1 MTANHWLV
9 PSMFTGVFFVLGLVL
24 TFQLIINLIITLEQQ
39 HDWSLR
45 IGQTLQLHLLGIVY
59 FSIFSVYFEYLS
71 QQINNQFA
79 FINFRILLL
88 FYVVMFLGPR
98 ASAFIVGSAMVG
110 HAIFNPFNVASGG
123 YLLAVLACFI
133 LASWLT
139 LFIEQRRW
147 GITAWTLS
155 LNLFSVVLWLSLYN
169 FWPKVALV
177 LTKRD
182 LVFNIIAFVILSLGL
197 SIAITRISSDR
208 MRLNLLRYRAT
219 TDPITKLKNVQT
231 FTHDYRHVF
240 LRNRRNETS
249 LSLLAID
256 VDHFKQLNDQYGHLV
271 GNQLLRELGELFE
284 ETCAKFATV
293 TAYRVGGEEF
303 EIIVSQLTQ
312 AQVRKLGAELRQ
324 AILQHEFVLGS
335 GSTIDITISMGIAHL
350 EPHDLSPDDLYG
362 RADQMLYRSKGQGR
376 NQISEAITE
385 SVAK

>member
-1 MTANHWLV
+1 MTAKLWLV

-24 TFQLIINLIITLEQQ
+24 TFQLIINLVVTLEQQ

-45 IGQTLQLHLLGIVY
+45 IGQTLQLHLLGVIY
-59 FSIFSVYFEYLS
+59 FSAFGIYFEYLS

-88 FYVVMFLGPR
+88 FYVVMFLGTR
-98 ASAFIVGSAMVG
+98 ASTFIVASAVVG
-110 HAIFNPFNVASGG
+110 HAMFDTLNMDSVDYMI
-123 YLLAVLACFI
+123 AVIACFI

-139 LFIEQRRW
+139 MFIERRHW
-147 GITAWTLS
+147 GVVAWTLS
-155 LNLFSVVLWLSLYN
+155 LNLFNIALWLSLYI

-177 LTKRD
+177 LTKSD

-197 SIAITRISSDR
+197 SIAITRISSDQ

-219 TDPITKLKNVQT
+219 TDPITELKNVQT

-240 LRNRRNETS
+240 LNNRRNEMP

-271 GNQLLRELGELFE
+271 GNRLLKELGELFE
-284 ETCAKFATV
+284 ATCAEFTTV
-293 TAYRVGGEEF
+293 SAYRVGGEEF
-303 EIIVSQLTQ
+303 EVIISQLSQ
-312 AQVRKLGAELRQ
+312 AQVRKLAAEIRQ
-324 AILQHEFVLGS
+324 VILQHEFVLES

-350 EPHDLSPDDLYG
+350 ESKDLSPDDLYG

-376 NQISEAITE
+376 NQISEA
-385 SVAK
+385 VAD